1 MYNFPL
7 SSELARKLKSLQVEI
22 GGNTPEWER
31 IESSHMPMTAVPVFL
46 NNHAPATYV
55 LRAVVVTVGNLTDVR
70 QEIDRSYIE
79 VTKGKGE
86 DLHTKAK

>member
-1 MYNFPL
+1 MYKFTL
-7 SSELARKLKSLQVEI
+7 SSELARNLKSLYVEI
-22 GGNTPEWER
+22 LGNDGEWER
-31 IESSHMPMTAVPVFL
+31 IESISMPTTAVPIFL
-46 NNHAPATYV
+46 NNFAPSTYE

-79 VTKGKGE
+79 VIKGKGE